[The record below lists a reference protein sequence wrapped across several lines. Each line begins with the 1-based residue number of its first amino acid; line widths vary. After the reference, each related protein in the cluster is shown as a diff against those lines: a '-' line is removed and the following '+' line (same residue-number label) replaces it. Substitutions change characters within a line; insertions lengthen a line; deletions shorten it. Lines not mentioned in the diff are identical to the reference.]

1 MTGEDDG
8 FIPPHGGYEDLLSY
22 RKAVII
28 FDATVCFC
36 ERFLDKWDRTVDQM
50 VQAARS
56 GKQNIAEGSMASGTS
71 SGTELKLTGVARA
84 SLEELLKDYQDFLRV
99 RGLELWEKDSRAA
112 KAVRR
117 LAYEGDGTYETYR
130 TYIEQRS
137 AGTVANIVICLIH
150 QANYLLDQQIR
161 HLEREFL
168 HEGGIRER
176 MMHARLKN
184 RDRQKSE
191 EREQHMSHTTH
202 TSHSKGAPTLTQVLT
217 DITLTPAT
225 EEISPEAFKAATKL
239 LLDALGCALAGR
251 SAPGVAEAI
260 AQVTAWGGT
269 PEATIIGSHE
279 RVPAP
284 NAAFANAAMIHA
296 LDYDDVY
303 IPGTLHITSVIVP
316 TMLAAQ
322 EMAGAGGQEALAA
335 MIMGIEAAGRLSMA
349 ERGRRRGQGFLPTSL
364 AGGFGAVVT
373 AARLLDLTPDQ
384 CVNAMGINYAQTSG
398 NRQALHDS
406 TLTKRMQPAFA
417 ARSAL
422 WAVALASGGITG
434 PEHALEGESGYF
446 RVYMNGEVPEAEEL
460 TKERDRLQVER
471 VAVKRRPS
479 CGACHN
485 IQAAAERLVGEEDL
499 EPEEIERVEL
509 FGAAPLVSGPFD
521 PGDNPQVS
529 AQFSVEWAVAHTLL
543 RGPASLPDYTDDA
556 VRGDEEVAEFANQ
569 LEYADRPEDLPAPP
583 EVPLDYPD
591 RTVAYQGLIV
601 HAKDGRRLI
610 RAQCPA
616 QTFAPGN
623 ATFDEVA
630 EKFHECARSSGTG
643 PPEPAEQIIDTVRRF
658 DDAPEPGEIFDLLAE
673 NH

>member
-1 MTGEDDG
+1 VTGEDEG
-8 FIPPHGGYEDLLSY
+8 FIPPHGGYEELLSY
-22 RKAVII
+22 RKTVII
-28 FDATVCFC
+28 YDATVCFC

-99 RGLELWEKDSRAA
+99 RDLELWDKDSRPA

-117 LAYEGDGTYETYR
+117 LAYKEDVSYETYR
-130 TYIEQRS
+130 TYIEERS
-137 AGTVANIVICLIH
+137 PGTVANIIICIIH
-150 QANYLLDQQIR
+150 QANYLLDQQLR
-161 HLEREFL
+161 TLEREFRQK
-168 HEGGIRER
+168 GGIRER
-176 MMHARLKN
+176 MLHARLKT
-184 RDRQKSE
+184 RDRQE
-191 EREQHMSHTTH
+191 RENREQHTSH
-202 TSHSKGAPTLTQVLT
+202 TSHKSHPHGAPTLTQVLT
-217 DITLTPAT
+217 DIALTPAT
-225 EEISPEAFKAATKL
+225 EDISPQAYRSAKKL

-251 SAPGVAEAI
+251 SAPGVREAI
-260 AQVTAWGGT
+260 DQMTDWAGT
-269 PEATIIGSHE
+269 PEATIIGSA
-279 RVPAP
+279 RQVPAP

-322 EMAGAGGQEALAA
+322 EMAGAGGPDALAA

-384 CVNAMGINYAQTSG
+384 CVNGMGINYAQTSG

-422 WAVALASGGITG
+422 WAVALARRGITG
-434 PEHALEGESGYF
+434 PEHALDGESGYF
-446 RVYMNGEVPEAEEL
+446 RVYMNGEVPQADEL
-460 TKERDRLQVER
+460 TQERDRLQVER
-471 VAVKRRPS
+471 VAVKRWPS

-499 EPEEIERVEL
+499 EPEQIERVEL
-509 FGAAPLVSGPFD
+509 FGAAPLVSGPFE

-543 RGPASLPDYTDDA
+543 RGPASLPDYTDQT
-556 VRGDEEVAEFANQ
+556 VRKDEEVAEFANE
-569 LEYADRPEDLPAPP
+569 LEYVDRPEDLPDEP

-601 HAKDGRRLI
+601 HTRDNRRLM

-630 EKFHECARSSGTG
+630 EKFRECARFSGACPSGRAEEIIEAVRMFDHASG
-643 PPEPAEQIIDTVRRF
+643 PDGIL
-658 DDAPEPGEIFDLLAE
+658 DLLNAE
-673 NH
+673 S